1 MTQKAFVLFI
11 MLGLSL
17 VASVVPAAAQV
28 PGPSGPYN
36 SAFTIQNLES
46 TAGTCMYEL
55 YDSAGTAIYTSSSFT
70 VSADGSYFV
79 YVGNLSIPSDAYS
92 AVVSCDVNVAAVANF
107 SGSGGASAA
116 SYGGVAS
123 ANTAMAISLPG
134 VYKSYHGYT
143 SNVVVQNVG
152 SSAADITL
160 KIYAPGNPTPVAQA
174 TQSSVA
180 PNAAAHFDQGTMMG
194 LSDGLYS
201 AKVESTQPV
210 AAIVNIWNSAGQ
222 QYSYTGVV
230 SGSTVVYA
238 PVLMNNYHG
247 FNTALTVQNLSGA
260 TTVVTVTYSSGKV
273 STANIAAN
281 SSQLFYTPNE
291 GLPNWWLGSAR
302 IESGSGQIVALV
314 TESDANNRAASYL
327 GFAAGGTTANA
338 PIVLKE
344 YHGYSSSITCQNI
357 GAAATDITVTYSNG
371 VSETRSGVPV
381 NGTALFYQPNN
392 TSLPSGFN
400 GSAVATALQ
409 DIVCV
414 VNENQVTN
422 PTKLDFLLTYEA
434 ISQ

>member
-1 MTQKAFVLFI
+1 MTRKVLAI
-11 MLGLSL
+11 IVVLGTILAAGAL
-17 VASVVPAAAQV
+17 PVAAQV
-28 PGPSGPYN
+28 PGPNGPYN

-55 YDSAGTAIYTSSSFT
+55 YDSTGAAIYTSSSFT
-70 VSADGSYFV
+70 VSANGSYFV
-79 YVGNLSIPSDAYS
+79 YVGNLSIANDAYS

-107 SGSGGASAA
+107 TGSGGASAA

-123 ANTAMAISLPG
+123 ANTATTISLPG
-134 VYKSYHGYT
+134 VYKSYYGYT

-152 SSAADITL
+152 STAADITL
-160 KIYAPGNPTPVAQA
+160 KIYAPGNSTPVAQA
-174 TQSSVA
+174 TQNNVA
-180 PNAAAHFDQGTMMG
+180 PNAAAHFDQGTMTG
-194 LSDGLYS
+194 LGNGLYS

-210 AAIVNIWNSAGQ
+210 AAIVNIWNTVGQ

-230 SGSTVVYA
+230 NGSTVAYA
-238 PVLMNNYHG
+238 PVLMNNYYG

-260 TTVVTVTYSSGKV
+260 TTAVTVTYSSGKV

-291 GLPNWWLGSAR
+291 GLPNGWIGSAK
-302 IESGSGQIVALV
+302 IESDGGEIVALV
-314 TESDANNRAASYL
+314 NESDANNRAASYI
-327 GFAAGGTTANA
+327 GFASGSTTASA
-338 PIVLKE
+338 PIVLKQ
-344 YHGYSSSITCQNI
+344 YYGYSTSITCQNI
-357 GAAATDITVTYSNG
+357 GTASTNITVTYSNG
-371 VSETRSGVPV
+371 TSETWSGVPV

-400 GSAVATALQ
+400 GSAVATASQ
-409 DIVCV
+409 NIVCV